1 MNKEWLRRSI
11 RSFEPYDVPELKE
24 KIIINANE
32 SPYNVFDFAE
42 VKADFMA
49 SFAETPS
56 FRYPDPFAKKLRAAL
71 ADYVGCRPE
80 EVLVGNGGDEIIS
93 VIINTFLDA
102 GDTLLVHAPTFDIY
116 SIDAQIVGAKT
127 VCVNDLPGFKRDRE
141 GLLQKVKKLQPKVT
155 VICNPNNPT
164 GELLP
169 LSFVEEVVQ
178 AAQNIV
184 VVDEAY
190 LEFAGAESI
199 IGKLNK
205 YDNLIVIRT
214 LSKAFGMAGLRV
226 GYAVAQKEIIKAL
239 SLVKP
244 VYNVSS
250 ISQIAALAVMKHSR
264 MILQHNVPPTLAAR
278 QYLSEALN
286 VLPGVTAYPSATNFL
301 LVRVPDGAAYVKAL
315 SEADISVRAY
325 KAAALKNC
333 LRITVTTMEVVKKV
347 AEVFEKEAEYAQG
360 GN

>member
-1 MNKEWLRRSI
+1 MNKEWLRRTV
-11 RSFEPYDVPELKE
+11 RNFEPYAVPELKE

-32 SPYNVFDFAE
+32 SPYNVFDFPE

-49 SFAETPS
+49 RLAFTPS
-56 FRYPDPFAKKLRAAL
+56 FRYPDPFASELRVAL
-71 ADYVGCRPE
+71 AAYVGVQPD

-93 VIINTFLDA
+93 VIVNTFLDP

-116 SIDAQIVGAKT
+116 NIDAEIVGAKA
-127 VCVNDLPGFKRDRE
+127 VYVNDLPGYKRDRE
-141 GLLQKVKKLQPKVT
+141 GLLAKVKELQPKLT

-169 LSFVEEVVQ
+169 LDYIEQILQ
-178 AAQNIV
+178 AAQNPV

-190 LEFAGAESI
+190 LEFAGSESI
-199 IGKLNK
+199 IGKLAK

-226 GYAVAQKEIIKAL
+226 GYAVAQKEIIQAL

-250 ISQIAALAVMKHSR
+250 VSQIAALSVMKYR
-264 MILQHNVPPTLAAR
+264 EMILAHNLPPTLAAR
-278 QYLSEALN
+278 EYLYNALQN
-286 VLPGVTAYPSATNFL
+286 VPGITVYPSATNFL
-301 LVRVPDGAAYVKAL
+301 LVRMPDGAAAVKAL
-315 SEADISVRAY
+315 SAAGISVRSY
-325 KAAALKNC
+325 KTAALQNC
-333 LRITVTTMEVVKKV
+333 LRITVTTMDVVQKV
-347 AEVFEKEAEYAQG
+347 AEVLIKEAKNAQC